1 MNRIEISLYSQWW
14 INLFEEILRNI
25 PNLKYFQYNKSFE
38 LESGKILPK
47 FKLAYETYGQLNDAK
62 SNVILIF
69 HALSGSSHVYKDSS
83 ELGGWWDEMVGP
95 NKAFDTD
102 KYFIIC
108 VNLLGSCYGSTGPSS
123 INPQTRRR
131 YCLEFP
137 IITIH
142 DIIKAIKLLIDHLGV
157 KKILTVTG
165 GSMGG
170 MQALDW
176 IVSYPEMT
184 ISIIPM
190 ATAAYATTLNIAL
203 NEVQRQAIYSD
214 PYWNKG
220 NYYTGYPP
228 NNGLRVARQIG
239 HITYLSE
246 ESMREK
252 FGRNLQYNPEL
263 VFQFTEEFQVES
275 YLQYKG
281 TSFTKR
287 FDANS
292 YLYIT
297 KAIDYFDIRKNGDLK
312 LTFSPLKDVKFLV
325 ISFSSDWLYPT
336 SQSKEIVFALKSN
349 GIEVSFVEIDIN
361 YGHDSFLVECED
373 LSELVS
379 KFLNNLEY

>member
-1 MNRIEISLYSQWW
+1 M
-14 INLFEEILRNI
+14 
-25 PNLKYFQYNKSFE
+25 
-38 LESGKILPK
+38 
-47 FKLAYETYGQLNDAK
+47 
-62 SNVILIF
+62 
-69 HALSGSSHVYKDSS
+69 
-83 ELGGWWDEMVGP
+83 
-95 NKAFDTD
+95 
-102 KYFIIC
+102 
-108 VNLLGSCYGSTGPSS
+108 LGSCYGSTGPSS
-123 INPQTRRR
+123 INPQTRKPYR
-131 YCLEFP
+131 LSFP

-142 DIIKAIKLLIDHLGV
+142 DIVRTIKLLIDHLGV

-176 IVSYPEMT
+176 AVSYPEMT
-184 ISIIPM
+184 QSVIPI

-228 NNGLRVARQIG
+228 NTGLRLAREIG

-246 ESMREK
+246 DSMKER
-252 FGRNLQYNPEL
+252 FGRRLTDSTKYI
-263 VFQFTEEFQVES
+263 FQFEEEFEVES

-297 KAIDYFDIRKNGDLK
+297 KAIDYFDLRKNSDLVSS
-312 LTFSPLKDVKFLV
+312 FSNLKDVKFLV
-325 ISFSSDWLYPT
+325 ISFTSDWLYPT
-336 SQSKEIVFALKSN
+336 SQSKEIIYALKSN
-349 GIEVSFVEIDIN
+349 KIEVSFAEIEEN
-361 YGHDSFLVECED
+361 YGHDSFLVKCKD
-373 LSELVS
+373 LSDLVS
-379 KFLNNLEY
+379 NFLNNLKM